1 MPLVINPKT
10 KKTKHLSYSTKGK
23 AAARKAAAEGMI
35 VKNMEKSSKASTRKK
50 AAKGM
55 Y

>member
-10 KKTKHLSYSTKGK
+10 KETKHLSYSAKGK
-23 AAARKAAAEGMI
+23 EAARRAAAKGMI
-35 VKNMEKSSKASTRKK
+35 VKNMKKGPKASNRKK
-50 AAKGM
+50 AAKEM

>member
-10 KKTKHLSYSTKGK
+10 KKAKHLSYSKKGK
-23 AAARKAAAEGMI
+23 AAARRAAAKGMI
-35 VKNMEKSSKASTRKK
+35 VKNMKKTKKSS
-50 AAKGM
+50 

>member
-10 KKTKHLSYSTKGK
+10 KKAKHLSYSKKGK
-23 AAARKAAAEGMI
+23 AAARKAAAKGMI
-35 VKNMEKSSKASTRKK
+35 VKNMKKTKKSSS
-50 AAKGM
+50 